1 MIDSAVLM
9 VTEFCS
15 HSSKVMAL
23 VALYYVSQGGYQGD
37 SDKNSKPMRGKAT
50 KETKITVN
58 KVIAA
63 PSADVSSATKL

>member
-1 MIDSAVLM
+1 
-9 VTEFCS
+9 
-15 HSSKVMAL
+15 MAL